1 MSGWILIIFLLLLG
15 GLISAFGDL
24 VGTKIGKARFSI
36 LKLRP
41 KRTAIVITIITGGLI
56 SASSLSLMLLVN
68 RQLRVGLFRLDDLQ
82 KKLQESRK
90 LLVPLQ
96 AERKKLEGNII
107 LKEQELKQLERNII
121 ALRSGQVVISSGQ
134 SLIISEINPD
144 KRVNIDLQIENILR
158 NANLLTQ
165 KKVIPSI
172 REPRNIILLRKNH
185 IDELKKTIKNGG
197 EWVVNIKSVRNVL
210 KGENFVYAFPEL
222 IENKLIVLKNEII
235 TKTVIEDNENNS
247 KEIRN
252 KINLLLAST
261 LAETKRRGSLIN
273 EIKLKSD
280 SVKKLQ
286 AFLKQNK
293 GFDFKLEAV
302 SLRDSKTA
310 QSVIVEIKVSKL
322 LK

>member
-1 MSGWILIIFLLLLG
+1 VSGWILIIFLLLLG